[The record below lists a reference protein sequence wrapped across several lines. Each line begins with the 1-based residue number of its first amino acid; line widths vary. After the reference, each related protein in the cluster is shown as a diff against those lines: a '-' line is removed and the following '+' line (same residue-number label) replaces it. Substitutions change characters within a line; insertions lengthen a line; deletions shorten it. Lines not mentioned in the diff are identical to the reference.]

1 MKHWLKQKAVVLVLC
16 VAFLASSFSIAYAGQ
31 ADSPKYAQKPAATVL
46 DISGYNTVMVK
57 QAKAVIVW
65 TEQSL
70 SPQEQQ
76 NKKQEIETRTP
87 IDHLGIPAGSTF
99 YFISGYGEHDM
110 SKFGSTFGVYTFYVD
125 AEGTPFVSINKLD
138 KISHFVV
145 GNGWVPEE
153 PASSNPTS
161 SEATSSEATSSET
174 TSSEATS
181 SEATSSET
189 TSSEATSS
197 EATSSETT
205 SSEATSS
212 QTTSSEATSSE
223 TTSSETTSSE
233 TTSSEATSS
242 QTTSSEPTSSEAAS
256 SEVIEEFP
264 EEETPL
270 APPSSQAVSSAV
282 TDEFPNEEIPLS
294 PATGGTFPIA
304 VLALAVGSGA
314 CLVAFHRKKES

>member
-181 SEATSSET
+181 S
-189 TSSEATSS
+189 
-197 EATSSETT
+197 
-205 SSEATSS
+205 
-212 QTTSSEATSSE
+212 QTTSSEA
-223 TTSSETTSSE
+223 TSSETTSSE